1 MVIGLGLIT
10 LALVNLYIQS
20 NRLVTVTYPSS
31 KTETLV
37 DPNLL
42 TNIDLTEKSSTDL
55 VQPKVV
61 QKPEV
66 GDTIGVMEIPA
77 LKRELQIYEGTEEAQ
92 LSLGVGHVVTSVLP
106 GYNDNSVIAGHRGT
120 AFRKLYKLVI
130 GDFII
135 ITTTQGSF
143 TYEVNE
149 IRIVEG
155 DDETVIVSTPHA
167 LLTLVTCYPFDWIGA
182 APQRYIV
189 TAKLVQSI
197 FNDN

>member
-1 MVIGLGLIT
+1 MIGLGLIT
-10 LALVNLYIQS
+10 LSLYNLYVQS
-20 NRLVTVTYPSS
+20 NRLVTVAYPISE
-31 KTETLV
+31 TETLV

-42 TNIDLTEKSSTDL
+42 TNIDVPEETTPAV
-55 VQPKVV
+55 VQPNVT
-61 QKPEV
+61 QRPAV

-77 LKRELQIYEGTEEAQ
+77 LKRELQLYEGTEEAQ

-106 GYNDNSVIAGHRGT
+106 GYNDNSVVAGHRGT

-135 ITTTQGSF
+135 IHTDQGSF
-143 TYEVNE
+143 TYEINE
-149 IRIVEG
+149 TRIVEG
-155 DDETVIVSTPHA
+155 DDTSVIVSTPHA

-182 APQRYIV
+182 APKRYIV
-189 TAKLVQSI
+189 TARLTQSI